1 MSGNENKPTES
12 VKTLH
17 SLLDEDY
24 VGKEV
29 VVIAFDKEKRAVN
42 LDDNFILIEA
52 IEKRERRIK
61 MIATIIAGI
70 CFMAIILASVNLLQT
85 DSEDGQSVVVV
96 TETPKVEQTPK
107 ATAVITEKPTEEPT
121 EKPTASPTKK
131 PKKTKAPK
139 RTRKPIVVTKEPVV
153 VTEEPAVVT
162 QAPVV
167 TPKPAATKKPKEDD
181 PFVEVDDPFVE

>member
-85 DSEDGQSVVVV
+85 DSEDGQRVVVV
-96 TETPKVEQTPK
+96 TETPEVQQTPK
-107 ATAVITEKPTEEPT
+107 ATAVVTEEPT
-121 EKPTASPTKK
+121 EEPTASPTKK

-139 RTRKPIVVTKEPVV
+139 RTRKPIVVTQTPVV
-153 VTEEPAVVT
+153 VTEEPVVVT

>member
-1 MSGNENKPTES
+1 MSGNKNKPTES

-29 VVIAFDKEKRAVN
+29 VVIAFDKEKSAVN
-42 LDDNFILIEA
+42 LDDNFILLEA

-61 MIATIIAGI
+61 MVALFIAGI
-70 CFMAIILASVNLLQT
+70 CFMAIILSSVKLLQA
-85 DSEDGQSVVVV
+85 DSADGQRVVVV
-96 TETPKVEQTPK
+96 TETPKVQKTP
-107 ATAVITEKPTEEPT
+107 AVTMVSTEEPT
-121 EKPTASPTKK
+121 QEPTVPPTKK
-131 PKKTKAPK
+131 PKKTKKPK
-139 RTRKPIVVTKEPVV
+139 RTRKPIVVTQKPVV
-153 VTEEPAVVT
+153 ITEEPVVVT

-167 TPKPAATKKPKEDD
+167 TTKPVVTQKPKEDD

>member
-42 LDDNFILIEA
+42 LDDNFVLLEA

-70 CFMAIILASVNLLQT
+70 CFMAIILASVNLLQA
-85 DSEDGQSVVVV
+85 DHEDGKRVVVM
-96 TETPKVEQTPK
+96 TETPKVQQTPE
-107 ATAVITEKPTEEPT
+107 ATVVITEEPTEEPT
-121 EKPTASPTKK
+121 VAPTKK
-131 PKKTKAPK
+131 PKKKPK
-139 RTRKPIVVTKEPVV
+139 RTKVPKRTPKPVV
-153 VTEEPAVVT
+153 ATEVPVVIT
-162 QAPVV
+162 EKPVVITEAPVV
-167 TPKPAATKKPKEDD
+167 TPKPVVTQKQKEDD